1 LDTSKLATP
10 LAKGGR
16 SFPML
21 AAMLGLA
28 INAIAIL
35 HVPRTAPLALRSA
48 LALRASP
55 RTSAAVMMSDFTDAE
70 REALRLPSSDS
81 DTTSLEQR
89 PDDRM
94 DPLGGGDADE
104 IRLNQALFRV
114 RRKAAAGA
122 YNGTASRSL
131 PLIALVAQV
140 GVGAP
145 LCAGLLY
152 CYSLNQQADAGV
164 AWAVEALGAS
174 DAWFGGAFSLLW
186 GKPPGGPLCLLYAL
200 ANGLNALRVA
210 PQLFDRLLIARLP
223 GASDVLYAEREDAG
237 AQESSEGE

>member
-1 LDTSKLATP
+1 
-10 LAKGGR
+10 
-16 SFPML
+16 ML
-21 AAMLGLA
+21 AMLLGLA
-28 INAIAIL
+28 M
-35 HVPRTAPLALRSA
+35 VPHPAPFSLRPA
-48 LALRASP
+48 LALRADP
-55 RTSAAVMMSDFTDAE
+55 RRTSAAVMKSDLTDAE
-70 REALRLPSSDS
+70 REALRLPISSSDS
-81 DTTSLEQR
+81 DTTSPEQL

-104 IRLNQALFRV
+104 VRLNQALFRV

-152 CYSLNQQADAGV
+152 CYGLNQQADAGV

-174 DAWFGGAFSLLW
+174 DAWLGGAFSLLW

-210 PQLFDRLLIARLP
+210 PQLFDRLLISRLP
-223 GASDVLYAEREDAG
+223 GASDVLYAERKDGG
-237 AQESSEGE
+237 AQEGIEGESDSPT

>member
-1 LDTSKLATP
+1 
-10 LAKGGR
+10 
-16 SFPML
+16 ML
-21 AAMLGLA
+21 PAMLGVA
-28 INAIAIL
+28 MGAIATL
-35 HVPRTAPLALRSA
+35 HLRSPRPAPFFALRPA
-48 LALRASP
+48 LAHRASP
-55 RTSAAVMMSDFTDAE
+55 RTSAAVMMSDLTDAE
-70 REALRLPSSDS
+70 REALRLPSSD
-81 DTTSLEQR
+81 TSSPEQL

-104 IRLNQALFRV
+104 VRLNQALFRV

-152 CYSLNQQADAGV
+152 CYGLNQQADAGV

-174 DAWFGGAFSLLW
+174 DAWLGGAFSLLW

-210 PQLFDRLLIARLP
+210 PQLFDRLLISRLP
-223 GASDVLYAEREDAG
+223 GASDVLYAERKGGA
-237 AQESSEGE
+237 AQEGIEGESDSPT